1 MTDLQI
7 SSASG
12 MKRNMRDI
20 LPQELAGKL
29 RSKEDF
35 YAYLDKHR
43 K

>member
-1 MTDLQI
+1 MIDSRRPYTEFLAQ
-7 SSASG
+7 
-12 MKRNMRDI
+12 N
-20 LPQELAGKL
+20 LAGKL